1 MLINEYGRVR
11 NSKTHHSRNATNKL
25 AKYVRINF
33 LRTFNEGKETLLNFA
48 KILLWHIYL
57 IC

>member
-1 MLINEYGRVR
+1 MLINDYGRVR
-11 NSKTHHSRNATNKL
+11 NSKTRHSRNATNKL
-25 AKYVRINF
+25 AIYVRINF
-33 LRTFNEGKETLLNFA
+33 LGKFNEGKETLQNFA